1 MQLSG
6 LADVPGWCGG
16 EADRG
21 FTAVQQRQMAGLSAG
36 RSRTAMSTGVKDKD
50 VCDVQKCTDK
60 EVIFVKFGPG
70 VHFFARGPEIQYN
83 NVWSCK
89 LEQGTGR
96 NVPKYSQATRL
107 KQSPGLSVQGEQS
120 TRQSAASVGGKES
133 DTCQAEECRETCT
146 HSQDDSTCTPN
157 MQEAK
162 GLAPPV

>member
-1 MQLSG
+1 MIIFDHF
-6 LADVPGWCGG
+6 LAILKIF
-16 EADRG
+16 EKMKI
-21 FTAVQQRQMAGLSAG
+21 FKIFSKN
-36 RSRTAMSTGVKDKD
+36 VKS
-50 VCDVQKCTDK
+50 VK
-60 EVIFVKFGPG
+60 EVIFVKFGPS